1 MDKTEKFFYL
11 PQATNASFVPSP
23 SDGPS
28 CTPEPL
34 EPEPEGPTGPT
45 GSYPCPCCGCLT
57 FPVPKEEA
65 IAYICPVCF
74 WENDVFDPDEDA
86 PSDENRGMT
95 LAAGP
100 GKLPEMGGRAGGS
113 RPAMPGRPGPAN
125 SPCKP
130 LNKGEPH
137 VCSTIFSSKARG
149 RTT

>member
-11 PQATNASFVPSP
+11 PQATNASFVLSP
-23 SDGPS
+23 SDGPA

-34 EPEPEGPTGPT
+34 EPEPPPESEGPA

-86 PSDENRGMT
+86 P
-95 LAAGP
+95 AAGP

-113 RPAMPGRPGPAN
+113 RPPCPAA
-125 SPCKP
+125 P
-130 LNKGEPH
+130 
-137 VCSTIFSSKARG
+137 AR
-149 RTT
+149 RTAPVNP

>member
-11 PQATNASFVPSP
+11 PQATNACSVPSP

-28 CTPEPL
+28 YTPEPL
-34 EPEPEGPTGPT
+34 EPEPEGPA

-95 LAAGP
+95 LRQ
-100 GKLPEMGGRAGGS
+100 GRENYRKWGAVREDLVRYA
-113 RPAMPGRPGPAN
+113 RPPRPGEQ
-125 SPCKP
+125 P
-130 LNKGEPH
+130 L
-137 VCSTIFSSKARG
+137 
-149 RTT
+149 

>member
-11 PQATNASFVPSP
+11 PHATTACFVISP

-34 EPEPEGPTGPT
+34 EPEPEGPAGPA

-95 LAAGP
+95 LRQ
-100 GKLPEMGGRAGGS
+100 GRENYRKWGAVREDLVRHA
-113 RPAMPGRPGPAN
+113 RPPRPGEQ
-125 SPCKP
+125 P
-130 LNKGEPH
+130 L
-137 VCSTIFSSKARG
+137 
-149 RTT
+149 

>member
-11 PQATNASFVPSP
+11 PQATNACSVPSP

-34 EPEPEGPTGPT
+34 EPEPEGPAGPA
-45 GSYPCPCCGCLT
+45 GRYPCPCCGCLT

-95 LAAGP
+95 LRQ
-100 GKLPEMGGRAGGS
+100 GRENYRKWGAVREDLVRHA
-113 RPAMPGRPGPAN
+113 RPPRPGEQ
-125 SPCKP
+125 P
-130 LNKGEPH
+130 L
-137 VCSTIFSSKARG
+137 
-149 RTT
+149 

>member
-34 EPEPEGPTGPT
+34 EPEPEGPA

-74 WENDVFDPDEDA
+74 
-86 PSDENRGMT
+86 ENRGMT
-95 LAAGP
+95 LRQ
-100 GKLPEMGGRAGGS
+100 GRENYRKWGAVREDLVRYA
-113 RPAMPGRPGPAN
+113 RPPRPGEQ
-125 SPCKP
+125 P
-130 LNKGEPH
+130 L
-137 VCSTIFSSKARG
+137 
-149 RTT
+149 

>member
-34 EPEPEGPTGPT
+34 EPEPEGPA

-86 PSDENRGMT
+86 PQRRKPGNDP
-95 LAAGP
+95 AAGP

-113 RPAMPGRPGPAN
+113 RPICPAA
-125 SPCKP
+125 P
-130 LNKGEPH
+130 
-137 VCSTIFSSKARG
+137 AR
-149 RTT
+149 RTAPVNP

>member
-23 SDGPS
+23 LIGPN
-28 CTPEPL
+28 E
-34 EPEPEGPTGPT
+34 EEPEGPAGPA

-95 LAAGP
+95 LRQ
-100 GKLPEMGGRAGGS
+100 GRENYRKWGAVREDLVRHA
-113 RPAMPGRPGPAN
+113 RPPRPGEQ
-125 SPCKP
+125 P
-130 LNKGEPH
+130 L
-137 VCSTIFSSKARG
+137 
-149 RTT
+149 

>member
-11 PQATNASFVPSP
+11 PQATNASFVLSP
-23 SDGPS
+23 SDGPA

-34 EPEPEGPTGPT
+34 EPEPPPESEGPA
-45 GSYPCPCCGCLT
+45 GSYPCPCCWCLT

-95 LAAGP
+95 LRQ
-100 GKLPEMGGRAGGS
+100 GRENYRKWGAVREDLVRHA
-113 RPAMPGRPGPAN
+113 RPPRPGEQ
-125 SPCKP
+125 P
-130 LNKGEPH
+130 L
-137 VCSTIFSSKARG
+137 
-149 RTT
+149 

>member
-34 EPEPEGPTGPT
+34 EPEPEGPAGPA

-95 LAAGP
+95 LRQGGKTTGNGGP
-100 GKLPEMGGRAGGS
+100 CGRIS
-113 RPAMPGRPGPAN
+113 SAMPGRPGPAN

>member
-11 PQATNASFVPSP
+11 PQAANASFVLSP

-34 EPEPEGPTGPT
+34 EPEPPPEPEGPA
-45 GSYPCPCCGCLT
+45 GSYPCPCCGCRT

-95 LAAGP
+95 LRQ
-100 GKLPEMGGRAGGS
+100 GRENYRKWGAVREDLVPHA
-113 RPAMPGRPGPAN
+113 RPPRPGEQ
-125 SPCKP
+125 P
-130 LNKGEPH
+130 L
-137 VCSTIFSSKARG
+137 
-149 RTT
+149 